1 MRDISSLKLILGFST
16 AAVVLLLSGCAPSTP
31 AETAQA
37 QSAAPQSATQA
48 ATPSATPMVTATP
61 DAKYETDAYGVRFW
75 NSESDR
81 SAVTYEEGAL
91 GMTVADQQL
100 YVEEKFLISQCMR
113 EKGIDYR
120 FRLPWQLHPDDKSE
134 ANEHFGE
141 TELFALYGEPATSE
155 TTTTVPYDWTQRGC
169 TGFVEHE
176 MGQDGT
182 V

>member
-1 MRDISSLKLILGFST
+1 MRDISSLKLALSFTT
-16 AAVVLLLSGCAPSTP
+16 ATVLLLISGCSPSAP

-37 QSAAPQSATQA
+37 ETAQSESAAAPSATQA
-48 ATPSATPMVTATP
+48 VTPSTTPMATATP
-61 DAKYETDAYGVRFW
+61 EATYETDAYGVRFW

-113 EKGIDYR
+113 EKGIHYR
-120 FRLPWQLHPDDKSE
+120 FRLPWQLHPEDKSE

-141 TELFALYGEPATSE
+141 AELLALYGEPAPTA
-155 TTTTVPYDWTQRGC
+155 PNDWTQHGC
-169 TGFVEHE
+169 MGFAEHE

-182 V
+182 T